1 MSYAAPYAGLKV
13 VDLSQ
18 GVAGPYCAML
28 LAQYGADVI
37 KVEPTETGDWSR
49 GLGVV
54 YGDHT
59 AYSIPSNL
67 GKRSIALDLKS
78 AEGRDVLWRLI
89 AGADVFLQ
97 GFRPGVIERM
107 GFGYD
112 AVAGREPRILYLS
125 ISGFG
130 QSGPLAERPAMDP
143 VLQAFTGLIMENKGE
158 DGIPHRVPIVAIDTS
173 TGLYAFTALAA
184 ALHARRDEARGRH
197 IEASLMQSAAALQV
211 VRLLQSH
218 LEGAPPR
225 AVNPPSGVYRTSDD
239 WINVTAARQHEW
251 IAYCDA
257 IERPDLARDPRFTL
271 AKDRLENADALVALL
286 RPVIAARSFDD
297 WSQRFVARKVLHER
311 VNTYADFL
319 AHEQAS
325 ASGAVSR
332 VNHPGVERTLALPN
346 LIGLAPFEDGAPRTV
361 APSLGEH
368 TEAILREHGYAAGEI
383 AALAERGVVRLGRAR
398 VTRNL

>member
-49 GLGVV
+49 TLGVV

-59 AYSIPSNL
+59 AYSLPSNL
-67 GKRSIALDLKS
+67 GKRSIALDLKG

-112 AVAGREPRILYLS
+112 AVSEREPRILYLS
-125 ISGFG
+125 VSGFG
-130 QSGPLAERPAMDP
+130 QTGPLAERPAMDP

-158 DGIPHRVPIVAIDTS
+158 DGIPHRVPIVAIDTT

-184 ALHARRDEARGRH
+184 ALHARRDAARGRH
-197 IEASLMQSAAALQV
+197 IEASLMQSAASLQV
-211 VRLLQSH
+211 VRMLQSH
-218 LEGAPPR
+218 LEGAAPR
-225 AVNPPSGVYRTSDD
+225 PVTPPSGVFRTSDD
-239 WINVTAARQHEW
+239 WIGVTVARQHEW
-251 IAYCDA
+251 LAYCEA
-257 IERPDLARDPRFTL
+257 IERPDLAQDPRFTL
-271 AKDRLENADALVALL
+271 VKDRLAHADALTALL
-286 RPVIAARSFDD
+286 RPLIAARSFDE
-297 WSQRFVARKVLHER
+297 WSERFVARKVMHER
-311 VNTYADFL
+311 VNTYAAFL

-325 ASGAVSR
+325 ASGAVSQ
-332 VNHPGVERTLALPN
+332 VNHPGVERPLVLPN
-346 LIGLAPFEDGAPRTV
+346 LIGLPPFETATPRAL

-368 TEAILREHGYAAGEI
+368 TEAILRDHGYTSAEI
-383 AALAERGVVRLGRAR
+383 AALAERGVIRLGSHA
-398 VTRNL
+398 

>member
-1 MSYAAPYAGLKV
+1 MSYATPYAGLKV

-28 LAQYGADVI
+28 LAQYGANVI

-67 GKRSIALDLKS
+67 GKRSIALDLKG

-97 GFRPGVIERM
+97 GFRPGVIERL

-112 AVAGREPRILYLS
+112 MVSEREPRILYLS
-125 ISGFG
+125 VSGFG
-130 QSGPLAERPAMDP
+130 QAGPLAERPAMDP
-143 VLQAFTGLIMENKGE
+143 VLQAFTGLVMENKGE
-158 DGIPHRVPIVAIDTS
+158 DGIPHRVPIVAIDTT
-173 TGLYAFTALAA
+173 TGLFAFTALAA
-184 ALHARRDEARGRH
+184 ALHARRDETRGRH

-211 VRLLQSH
+211 VRMLQSQ
-218 LEGAPPR
+218 LEGAAPR
-225 AVNPPSGVYRTSDD
+225 PVNPPSGVFRTSDD
-239 WINVTAARQHEW
+239 WIGVTVARQHEW

-257 IERPDLARDPRFTL
+257 IERPDLTQDPRFTL
-271 AKDRLENADALVALL
+271 AKDRLANPDALVALL
-286 RPVIAARSFDD
+286 RPVIAARSLQQ
-297 WSQRFVARKVLHER
+297 WSERFVARKVMHER
-311 VNTYADFL
+311 VNTYAAFL

-325 ASGAVSR
+325 ASGAVSP
-332 VNHPGVERTLALPN
+332 VNHPGVERTVALPN
-346 LIGLAPFEDGAPRTV
+346 LIGLPGFEDGAPRAV
-361 APSLGEH
+361 SPSLGEH
-368 TEAILREHGYAAGEI
+368 TDAILREHGYTTAEI
-383 AALAERGVVRLGRAR
+383 TALAGRGVVRLGAR
-398 VTRNL
+398 T

>member
-1 MSYAAPYAGLKV
+1 MSYAAPYAGVKV

-28 LAQYGADVI
+28 LAQYGANVI

-54 YGDHT
+54 YDDHT

-97 GFRPGVIERM
+97 GFRPGVIDRM

-112 AVAGREPRILYLS
+112 TVSEREPRILYLS
-125 ISGFG
+125 VSGFG
-130 QSGPLAERPAMDP
+130 QIGPLSERPAMDP

-173 TGLYAFTALAA
+173 TGLYAFTAVAA

-211 VRLLQSH
+211 VRMLQSH

-225 AVNPPSGVYRTSDD
+225 AVSPPSGVYRTSDD
-239 WINVTAARQHEW
+239 WINVTVARQHEW

-257 IERPDLARDPRFTL
+257 IEREDLTQEARFATARDRL
-271 AKDRLENADALVALL
+271 ANADALVAVV
-286 RPVIAARSFDD
+286 RPVIAARSFAT
-297 WSQRFVARKVLHER
+297 WSERFVARKVMFER
-311 VNTYADFL
+311 VNTYAAFL
-319 AHEQAS
+319 AHEQTS
-325 ASGAVSR
+325 ASGAVSK
-332 VNHPGVERTLALPN
+332 VSHPGVERDLALPN
-346 LIGLAPFEDGAPRTV
+346 LIGLPAFEAGTARAV
-361 APSLGEH
+361 APSLGQH
-368 TEAILREHGYAAGEI
+368 TVAILREHGYAKGEI
-383 AALAERGVVRLGRAR
+383 AALVERRVVRLRDRA
-398 VTRNL
+398 